1 MNADLRCMFS
11 YVPQGNSIMAGTI
24 AENMRLVKENAT
36 DEEIVAA
43 LKTACAWEFI
53 APHPDGIYG
62 KVGERGQGLS
72 EGQAQRIAIARAVLR
87 DAPIILLD
95 EATSALDTDTEKRVL
110 ENIIYNSNKTCIVST
125 HRRSILRHCKRV
137 YFIRDKQAQE
147 FIMKPTE
154 EIPEEDD

>member
-1 MNADLRCMFS
+1 
-11 YVPQGNSIMAGTI
+11 
-24 AENMRLVKENAT
+24 MRLVKEDAT
-36 DEEIVAA
+36 DEEIIEA
-43 LKTACAWEFI
+43 LKTACAWEFV

-95 EATSALDTDTEKRVL
+95 EATSALDNETEKRVL
-110 ENIIYNSNKTCIVST
+110 ENIIYNNPNKTCIVST
-125 HRRSILRHCKRV
+125 HRKSILRHCQRV
-137 YFIRDKQAQE
+137 YYIENKQARE